1 MKQIN
6 LITKFEKF
14 TVNCKNSLDRSSGEL
29 IHSAARTNKTEIDV
43 CRFLYKDH
51 GVQEIPHVNR
61 FKRLCFGLSCSPF
74 LAMCVI
80 RHHARKYQN
89 KFPETVNEILEN
101 MLLQN
106 GLVSINSGQRFAY
119 NCLINGFLWLK
130 LSNFDMLTQVNL
142 LRIIFS
148 KNSTP
153 HFQEFVRLR
162 CVHW

>member
-6 LITKFEKF
+6 LITKFKKF

-29 IHSAARTNKTEIDV
+29 IHSAARLTSLRSRNEQDRDR
-43 CRFLYKDH
+43 CDH
-51 GVQEIPHVNR
+51 AVQEIPHVNR

-101 MLLQN
+101 MRVHD
-106 GLVSINSGQRFAY
+106 LVWMILRDGDAIENTDEAQQIQSCKMGWY
-119 NCLINGFLWLK
+119 P
-130 LSNFDMLTQVNL
+130 LTVGSV
-142 LRIIFS
+142 LRI
-148 KNSTP
+148 TA
-153 HFQEFVRLR
+153 
-162 CVHW
+162 

>member
-29 IHSAARTNKTEIDV
+29 IHFAARLTSLRSRNEQDRDR
-43 CRFLYKDH
+43 CDH
-51 GVQEIPHVNR
+51 AVQEIPHVNR

-101 MLLQN
+101 MRVHDLVLIKMDDPQRCSADSVLQN

-119 NCLINGFLWLK
+119 NCPINGFLWLK
-130 LSNFDMLTQVNL
+130 LSNFDMSTQ
-142 LRIIFS
+142 
-148 KNSTP
+148 
-153 HFQEFVRLR
+153 
-162 CVHW
+162 